1 MCVNGMNFDLHRIHL
16 VQLQASAF
24 VKLNNRLLR
33 NILMSR
39 CSDPILQYELQ
50 MSFKFHQ
57 SNSLSCEQIHSRI
70 LCVELNDDDD
80 DDGNDDDDNCS
91 PKLVESESGV
101 RKLALARIAAF
112 TRNHQASLHQT
123 RLHDILASNQ
133 TLVCLHQ
140 YSFHFNIYSRFAFT
154 KSHQRRLA
162 PNKTSHQ
169 YYFHSLNLFY
179 ICLHQKPPNCHRA
192 VAKNVRTTLPAV
204 E

>member
-57 SNSLSCEQIHSRI
+57 SNSLSCEQIHPRI
-70 LCVELNDDDD
+70 LCIELNDDDD
-80 DDGNDDDDNCS
+80 DDGNDDDHDDNEDDGNNNDDDDDNCS

-112 TRNHQASLHQT
+112 TRNHQASL
-123 RLHDILASNQ
+123 R
-133 TLVCLHQ
+133 
-140 YSFHFNIYSRFAFT
+140 
-154 KSHQRRLA
+154 
-162 PNKTSHQ
+162 
-169 YYFHSLNLFY
+169 
-179 ICLHQKPPNCHRA
+179 
-192 VAKNVRTTLPAV
+192 
-204 E
+204 